1 MIRLE
6 DEDLARFSL
15 TEGYIAVPFEVYQP
29 VGGEMRVTVY
39 PGLERTAQEFL
50 RLFSR
55 DPFSPDAI
63 HWLKDRLTPYVG
75 EYGMSPSRDADVNF
89 LDYRMSDR
97 DALPVGRILPKTEL
111 ADGNTDMTGWINA
124 TTHALEMDPD
134 DPDDACAIHRVGN
147 TIAAYAALND
157 FPEEE
162 DVREIHVDCAPAYR
176 YLLHRPFGG
185 LFAGA
190 GVQRAIR
197 VPPYESRLGPC
208 GRKGWIYPGGPEIQF
223 CLLSKRGL
231 ILPRKG

>member
-15 TEGYIAVPFEVYQP
+15 TEGYTAVPFEVYQP

-39 PGLERTAQEFL
+39 PGLEGTAQEFL

-97 DALPVGRILPKTEL
+97 DALPVGRILPDTEL

-162 DVREIHVDCAPAYR
+162 DVREIHVECAPAYR
-176 YLLHRPFGG
+176 KKGYATSCTVRLADYLLERGYSVQYVCRHTNLASARVAEK
-185 LFAGA
+185 AGFTLA
-190 GVQRAIR
+190 
-197 VPPYESRLGPC
+197 
-208 GRKGWIYPGGPEIQF
+208 GRKYSFVCYRNEG
-223 CLLSKRGL
+223 
-231 ILPRKG
+231 

>member
-39 PGLERTAQEFL
+39 PGLEGMAQKFL

-55 DPFSPDAI
+55 DPFSHDAI

-97 DALPVGRILPKTEL
+97 DALPVGRILPETEL

-162 DVREIHVDCAPAYR
+162 DVREIHVECAPAYR
-176 YLLHRPFGG
+176 KNGY
-185 LFAGA
+185 ATA
-190 GVQRAIR
+190 CTV
-197 VPPYESRLGPC
+197 RLAD
-208 GRKGWIYPGGPEIQF
+208 F
-223 CLLSKRGL
+223 LLSRGYSVQYVCRHTNL
-231 ILPRKG
+231 ASARVAEKAGFTLASRKYSFVCYRNEG

>member
-97 DALPVGRILPKTEL
+97 DALPLGCILPETEL

-162 DVREIHVDCAPAYR
+162 DVREIHVECAPAYR
-176 YLLHRPFGG
+176 KKGYATSCTVRLADYLLERGYSAQYVCRHTNLASARVAEK
-185 LFAGA
+185 AGFTLA
-190 GVQRAIR
+190 
-197 VPPYESRLGPC
+197 
-208 GRKGWIYPGGPEIQF
+208 GRKYSFVCYRNEG
-223 CLLSKRGL
+223 
-231 ILPRKG
+231 

>member
-97 DALPVGRILPKTEL
+97 DALPVGRILPDTEL

-147 TIAAYAALND
+147 TVAAYAALND

-162 DVREIHVDCAPAYR
+162 DVREIHVECAPAYR
-176 YLLHRPFGG
+176 KKGYATSCTVRLADYLLERGYSVQYVCRHTNLASARVAEK
-185 LFAGA
+185 AGFTLA
-190 GVQRAIR
+190 
-197 VPPYESRLGPC
+197 
-208 GRKGWIYPGGPEIQF
+208 GRKYSFVCYRNEG
-223 CLLSKRGL
+223 
-231 ILPRKG
+231 